1 MHFLDPLA
9 ISLFGLALP
18 LLALYFMRVRRR
30 EHRVSSLLL
39 WDLPLRERSS
49 TSFFQKFD
57 RDKLIILQLLAL
69 ACLALALARPA
80 VTVLGEGERKVVVVL
95 DTSASM
101 KARDVFPS
109 RFAEAQSKAASLVR
123 SLRPGTQVMVVE
135 AGIQPR
141 VTAEMGRDHGRAQ
154 DAISAA
160 GARDLPNGLEDA
172 IRIARSLIGTD
183 ANAEIHVFTDG
194 SGALPSAESTNG
206 PAGDGAAIM
215 KDGRIHWVGVGKGD
229 NNVAITG
236 ISVRRTY
243 QGAGN
248 YEAFLALANFS
259 AEPKNFSLSLRVEN
273 RTVAE
278 RKVQLGGH
286 VRRSMI
292 LPFKH
297 TGAARI
303 TAELNVSDDLAVDN
317 TAWAVLPAPNKIAVT
332 LVSQGNLF
340 LEKVLRADPEVVLD
354 VRTPAQYAG
363 GMDKS
368 DVVILDS
375 VTPERVGGG
384 RYIFVNTVP
393 PDVPVDILG
402 TVEKPTVMDWDRTH
416 PVMRNVDF
424 SRISIDGAMRLRPL
438 ATGRALVEAELGGPL
453 VYALEEPG
461 RKAVLMGFDLFKA
474 DLPLRVAFPLMMWN
488 ALRWLHPGGL
498 DHASRQLAAGRPMLL
513 PVAHGVDAMTVSMP
527 GGRRVDGRITR
538 GVASFTDTSEVGV
551 YAVATSGSN
560 AGGRGSTNLVATNLM
575 DGVES
580 DIAPRALPAGR
591 GSAAGSTVPVER
603 ELWPVFVA
611 LAVLLLIIEGLLYW
625 RRRSHGSWHLPRDR
639 EDRMALGLRLVLVL
653 MLCSVFT
660 RPVMSQSLERMNV
673 VFLVDLSDSISQASR
688 ERALGFIEAAVK
700 AARPGDQHGV
710 VVFGADAVVD
720 QPLAARTAMAALGP
734 AAEAINTKGT
744 NIYQAMQLA
753 LSMLPSGQ
761 TNRIVLASDGRQN
774 GGSAFA
780 GAQALKDAGTDL
792 HYIASPRNAS
802 GMQEVVAEELL
813 LPREVKFGE
822 PFNARVVAWSQRDTA
837 ARIALYRNG
846 QFIGSQQVKLTAGKN
861 IFSYRQ
867 SLDKEGVQVYQA
879 AIESEGDTIIEN
891 NRAVGTVLVHGRPQ
905 VLLADKDRGHAASL
919 AAALRAQQLEVTLV
933 EPGGIPRDLA
943 GLQKYD
949 GIILSNVSAIQLD
962 RQRMGVIRDY
972 VRDHGGGLIMV
983 GGDQSF
989 GLGGYYQTP
998 IEEALPVTM
1007 EVKQRVDVP
1016 NLSIVLSI
1024 DRSDSMT
1031 TRVSSN
1037 SRISYLDLAK
1047 EAAHVMVDLLDENSE
1062 VGVQS
1067 WDTEWQWEV
1076 TIRSAANKSVIH
1088 AGIAGIVSGKAT
1100 DGYPALR
1107 EAYNVLQKRPSV
1119 LKHVIFLSDGQM
1131 RTEQFPPLVQ
1141 AMARDQITVSTVAV
1155 GRFADEKLL
1164 QDIARWGKGR
1174 FYKTEDSQSLPRI
1187 FAVETQ
1193 LASNSTAVEQAFKP
1207 KLTDRGHEA
1216 VQNIDWRTMPQLNGY
1231 VATTAKNTADQVL
1244 ISHWEDPVL
1253 ATWRYGL
1260 GRAAAFT
1267 SDVNPRWAGQW
1278 MQWREFNRFWSQ
1290 LTRWTLR
1297 SATAGS
1303 TTTDVS
1309 GRDGNGEVLVD
1320 AMDAKGNFIN
1330 FLDAQVGV
1338 VAPDRERRVIDLE
1351 QVGPGQYRGRFA
1363 ADKEGVYLLGMA
1375 QRMGQKELGSQVASL
1390 VVPYAQELR
1399 ELGMD
1404 ELALK
1409 EYAELTG
1416 GSALSEPAD
1425 AFLKGRRSF
1434 KIDQEIWPWLVGLAA
1449 LLLLVDIALRRF
1461 GLGMFTWVAALRRL
1475 GRTEGKS
1482 AR

>member
-1 MHFLDPLA
+1 
-9 ISLFGLALP
+9 
-18 LLALYFMRVRRR
+18 
-30 EHRVSSLLL
+30 
-39 WDLPLRERSS
+39 
-49 TSFFQKFD
+49 
-57 RDKLIILQLLAL
+57 
-69 ACLALALARPA
+69 
-80 VTVLGEGERKVVVVL
+80 
-95 DTSASM
+95 
-101 KARDVFPS
+101 
-109 RFAEAQSKAASLVR
+109 
-123 SLRPGTQVMVVE
+123 
-135 AGIQPR
+135 
-141 VTAEMGRDHGRAQ
+141 
-154 DAISAA
+154 
-160 GARDLPNGLEDA
+160 
-172 IRIARSLIGTD
+172 
-183 ANAEIHVFTDG
+183 
-194 SGALPSAESTNG
+194 
-206 PAGDGAAIM
+206 
-215 KDGRIHWVGVGKGD
+215 
-229 NNVAITG
+229 
-236 ISVRRTY
+236 
-243 QGAGN
+243 
-248 YEAFLALANFS
+248 
-259 AEPKNFSLSLRVEN
+259 
-273 RTVAE
+273 
-278 RKVQLGGH
+278 
-286 VRRSMI
+286 
-292 LPFKH
+292 
-297 TGAARI
+297 
-303 TAELNVSDDLAVDN
+303 
-317 TAWAVLPAPNKIAVT
+317 
-332 LVSQGNLF
+332 
-340 LEKVLRADPEVVLD
+340 
-354 VRTPAQYAG
+354 
-363 GMDKS
+363 
-368 DVVILDS
+368 
-375 VTPERVGGG
+375 
-384 RYIFVNTVP
+384 
-393 PDVPVDILG
+393 
-402 TVEKPTVMDWDRTH
+402 
-416 PVMRNVDF
+416 
-424 SRISIDGAMRLRPL
+424 
-438 ATGRALVEAELGGPL
+438 
-453 VYALEEPG
+453 
-461 RKAVLMGFDLFKA
+461 
-474 DLPLRVAFPLMMWN
+474 
-488 ALRWLHPGGL
+488 
-498 DHASRQLAAGRPMLL
+498 
-513 PVAHGVDAMTVSMP
+513 
-527 GGRRVDGRITR
+527 
-538 GVASFTDTSEVGV
+538 
-551 YAVATSGSN
+551 
-560 AGGRGSTNLVATNLM
+560 
-575 DGVES
+575 
-580 DIAPRALPAGR
+580 
-591 GSAAGSTVPVER
+591 
-603 ELWPVFVA
+603 
-611 LAVLLLIIEGLLYW
+611 
-625 RRRSHGSWHLPRDR
+625 
-639 EDRMALGLRLVLVL
+639 
-653 MLCSVFT
+653 
-660 RPVMSQSLERMNV
+660 
-673 VFLVDLSDSISQASR
+673 VDLSDSISQASR
-688 ERALGFIEAAVK
+688 ERALGFIETAVK

-710 VVFGADAVVD
+710 VVFGADAAVD
-720 QPLAARTAMAALGP
+720 QPLAARTAMADLGP
-734 AAEAINTKGT
+734 AAETLNTRGT

-753 LSMLPSGQ
+753 LAMLPSGQ
-761 TNRIVLASDGRQN
+761 ANRIVLASDGRQN
-774 GGSAFA
+774 SGSAFA

-792 HYIASPRNAS
+792 HYIASPPTQS
-802 GMQEVVAEELL
+802 QEVVAEELL

-822 PFNARVVAWSQRDTA
+822 PFSARVVAWSQRDTS

-867 SLDKEGVQVYQA
+867 SLDREGVQVYQA
-879 AIESEGDTIIEN
+879 AIETLEPGGDTIIEN

-933 EPGGIPRDLA
+933 EPGGIPRDMA

-962 RQRMGVIRDY
+962 RQRMTLIRDY

-1031 TRVSSN
+1031 TRVSPN

-1047 EAAHVMVDLLDENSE
+1047 EAAHVVVDLLDDNSE
-1062 VGVQS
+1062 VGVMS

-1076 TIRSAANKSVIH
+1076 PIRQATNKNAIH

-1100 DGYPALR
+1100 DGFPALR
-1107 EAYNVLQKRPSV
+1107 EAFNVLQKRPAV

-1141 AMARDQITVSTVAV
+1141 AMAREQITVSTVAV

-1193 LASNSTAVEQAFKP
+1193 LASNSTAVEQTFRP
-1207 KLTDRGHEA
+1207 RVTDRGHEA
-1216 VQNIDWRTMPQLNGY
+1216 VQNIDWRSMPQLNGY
-1231 VATTAKNTADQVL
+1231 VATTAKGNADQVL

-1297 SATAGS
+1297 SATAGG

-1320 AMDAKGNFIN
+1320 ALDARGNFIN

-1375 QRMGQKELGSQVASL
+1375 QRMGQRELGSQVASL

-1399 ELGMD
+1399 ELGTD

-1416 GSALSEPAD
+1416 GAALSDPSEV
-1425 AFLKGRRSF
+1425 FLKGRRSF

-1449 LLLLVDIALRRF
+1449 LLLILDIALRRF
-1461 GLGMFTWVAALRRL
+1461 GLGMFTWILALRRR
-1475 GRTEGKS
+1475 GR
-1482 AR
+1482 ARGVVSGA